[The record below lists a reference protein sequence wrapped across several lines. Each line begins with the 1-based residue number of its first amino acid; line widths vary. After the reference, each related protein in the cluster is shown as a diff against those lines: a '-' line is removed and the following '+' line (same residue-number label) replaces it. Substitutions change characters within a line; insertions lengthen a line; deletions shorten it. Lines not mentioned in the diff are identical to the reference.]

1 MKKIEETKTAKST
14 AHKTIAKEVLTL
26 PLTEAIEYIKKNTKV
41 KFDPTI
47 ELHINL
53 SIDIKKQDQNIR
65 FTIVLPN
72 GTGKTKKVAVLAS
85 KTIKN
90 ADLQFEEADI
100 IKLEKGTLKPK
111 VDFDVLI
118 TEPRFMPKLAKAARV
133 LGPAGVMPNPKNQ
146 TVTEDVEKAVELV
159 KKGKV
164 ELRTEQVAPIIHTII
179 GKKSFETAKLAENF
193 EEIMGALKQNKP
205 IKAAPDWIKNCF
217 LSSTMGSSVRIVL

>member
-1 MKKIEETKTAKST
+1 MKNMKPTKETKTKS
-14 AHKTIAKEVLTL
+14 EVVSL
-26 PLTEAIEYIKKNTKV
+26 PLPEAIEFIKKNTKV

-53 SIDIKKQDQNIR
+53 NVDIKKQDQNIR
-65 FTIVLPN
+65 FTIVLPH

-90 ADLQFEEADI
+90 ADLQLEETDI
-100 IKLEKGTLKPK
+100 LKLEKGTIKPK

-118 TEPRFMPKLAKAARV
+118 TEPRFMPKLAKAARI

-146 TVTEDVEKAVELV
+146 TVTENVEKAVEQV

-164 ELRTEQVAPIIHTII
+164 EIRTEQTAPIIHTVI
-179 GKKSFETAKLAENF
+179 GKKSFETKFLAENF
-193 EEIMGALKQNKP
+193 EEIINSLKQNKP
-205 IKAAPDWIKNCF
+205 LKAAPDYIKNCF
-217 LSSTMGSSVRIVL
+217 LSSTMGASVRVTL